1 MFIGQSA
8 QSAGNQMFYP
18 NLQLMPIVFNIPSK
32 RSGRVSHL
40 FSFHSRSA
48 LEDPYL
54 PYGEF
59 RPSKLNGPIVS
70 NCSML
75 IPIFAASILQ
85 KVGSPSLSLPSQ
97 SFRSILHLHLPDMAM
112 EGLEGPCETADFH
125 SFQKIF
131 PQFTKTVCDAKVHKF
146 FLLGGI
152 CGAQQHISSWSV
164 NGRDLFNGL
173 SLREN
178 PQKNGK
184 IELVSLDFI
193 SRSHMIP

>member
-1 MFIGQSA
+1 MFIG

-40 FSFHSRSA
+40 

-97 SFRSILHLHLPDMAM
+97 SFRSILHLHPPDMAM

-131 PQFTKTVCDAKVHKF
+131 PQFTKTVCDLKVHKF

-173 SLREN
+173 SRREN

-193 SRSHMIP
+193 SRSNDPMIDPMIQPIQ